1 MTTSDDLLRDQL
13 AAEYCNDSE
22 KEFMYLFKAGW
33 NAAMK
38 STDSASTQRDVL
50 LCENELLKDTV
61 VRLQAQLERGEK

>member
-1 MTTSDDLLRDQL
+1 MVKPDDLLRDQL

-22 KEFMYLFKAGW
+22 KEFMYLFKVGW
-33 NAAMK
+33 DKATSIADIQK
-38 STDSASTQRDVL
+38 DIL